1 VTNVTFIF
9 ATSPNTE
16 PKDKNVG
23 RTAYYVP
30 PSEKVSGTRGRVPH
44 LIAPMRD
51 SQRYS
56 KVSYISVRSKPWLY
70 CGLSHVQL

>member
-1 VTNVTFIF
+1 M
-9 ATSPNTE
+9 SPRLKKCGGHG
-16 PKDKNVG
+16 PH
-23 RTAYYVP
+23 
-30 PSEKVSGTRGRVPH
+30 VPH

-56 KVSYISVRSKPWLY
+56 KASYISARSKPWLY